1 MQSQRLKNLTI
12 LSIIVFGL
20 VLSNSLSLSTSQL
33 NTETHLDNIIQN
45 GDIITFNDTVPIIDG
60 NLESYVGEWKN
71 AVEYSATFGDS
82 NSVAIKV
89 KANSTH
95 LFMVINYISYTYVTV
110 NTTIPID
117 ADYNNQTHSWYA
129 IIFDRNFDH
138 KYGSELTPDDI
149 VLINY
154 RVNGSQDAFLNG
166 QANDSLVIDT
176 DNNGYEDTYANVSI
190 DTNIID
196 EHNITIEFT
205 KKLNSLDNKGHDIS
219 LKQSDTLPFALMVFE
234 NETALFNE
242 TIINSAV
249 TDWQILVL
257 ESLYSTFSYIEDIA
271 KLNVTTYISD
281 SSFTAEENLTSIHYL
296 LDTLGMNT
304 TLHNSNTYY
313 TITSSNLEHVNLFIL
328 VGSQVD
334 LSDDEIEALRSYV
347 ASGGNLLVLGDQRES
362 QSTINLLLRNF
373 GMELYNY
380 TLFNEITN
388 NSSLILE
395 TDNFADIPYLVQP
408 MEFTNQT
415 VNTIDYF
422 GTAINF
428 TDGDG
433 ESIYLFQEG
442 DLYPVASFIGDY
454 YIDAD
459 ENGEFNSTLDVGLNE
474 TTVVQAALELQR
486 GGKVLACAS
495 ADIFNASYI
504 VSRNVKALLL
514 REVSWM
520 LNFQFRIHYDDFSI
534 LDTSTVKGDD
544 INVSISV
551 YGDESAILSDVQVW
565 VVATELKIE
574 TDKGNLTALEDGTSF
589 YGAIVPE
596 NVKGAYTDI
605 TIRMHQR
612 GYGYTETEFIEVYID
627 LATDS
632 SLPLNVLTFI
642 IFLIAI
648 GVAVF
653 GTIVLRKTKEQESS

>member
-117 ADYNNQTHSWYA
+117 ADYNNQTHRWYA

>member
-313 TITSSNLEHVNLFIL
+313 TISSSNLEHVNLFIL
-328 VGSQVD
+328 VGSQAD

-395 TDNFADIPYLVQP
+395 TDNFVDIPYLVQP

-442 DLYPVASFIGDY
+442 DLYPIASFIGDY

-474 TTVVQAALELQR
+474 KR
-486 GGKVLACAS
+486 
-495 ADIFNASYI
+495 DMSYKNI
-504 VSRNVKALLL
+504 P
-514 REVSWM
+514 
-520 LNFQFRIHYDDFSI
+520 
-534 LDTSTVKGDD
+534 
-544 INVSISV
+544 
-551 YGDESAILSDVQVW
+551 
-565 VVATELKIE
+565 
-574 TDKGNLTALEDGTSF
+574 
-589 YGAIVPE
+589 PE
-596 NVKGAYTDI
+596 API
-605 TIRMHQR
+605 T
-612 GYGYTETEFIEVYID
+612 
-627 LATDS
+627 
-632 SLPLNVLTFI
+632 
-642 IFLIAI
+642 
-648 GVAVF
+648 
-653 GTIVLRKTKEQESS
+653 

>member
-138 KYGSELTPDDI
+138 KYGSDLTPDDI

-176 DNNGYEDTYANVSI
+176 DNSGYEDTYANVSI

-219 LKQSDTLPFALMVFE
+219 LKQSETLPFALMVFE

-242 TIINSAV
+242 TIIHSAV
-249 TDWQILVL
+249 TNWQILEL

-281 SSFTAEENLTSIHYL
+281 SSFTAEENLSSIHYL

-313 TITSSNLEHVNLFIL
+313 TIASSNLEHVNLFIL
-328 VGSQVD
+328 VGSQAD
-334 LSDDEIEALRSYV
+334 LSDDEVDALRSYV

-362 QSTINLLLRNF
+362 QSTINLLLRHF

-380 TLFNEITN
+380 TLFDEITN

-395 TDNFADIPYLVQP
+395 ADNFADIPYLVQP

-433 ESIYLFQEG
+433 ESIYQFQEG

-459 ENGEFNSTLDVGLNE
+459 ENGEFNSTLDVGLNK

-504 VSRNVKALLL
+504 VSRNVKTLLL

-534 LDTSTVKGDD
+534 LDTSTVKGDE

-565 VVATELKIE
+565 VVATELKID
-574 TDKGNLTALEDGTSF
+574 TDKVNLTALEDGTSF
-589 YGAIVPE
+589 YGAVVPE

-605 TIRMHQR
+605 TIRIHLR

-627 LATDS
+627 LTVDT

-642 IFLIAI
+642 IFLISI

-653 GTIVLRKTKEQESS
+653 GTIVLRKTKKQESS

>member
-89 KANSTH
+89 KSNSTH

-166 QANDSLVIDT
+166 QANDSLVIDI
-176 DNNGYEDTYANVSI
+176 NNSGYEDTYANVSI

-205 KKLNSLDNKGHDIS
+205 KKLNSLDNKGYDIS
-219 LKQSDTLPFALMVFE
+219 LKQSDTLPFALMFFE

-242 TIINSAV
+242 TIIHSAV
-249 TDWQILVL
+249 TDWQILEL

-271 KLNVTTYISD
+271 NLNVTTFISD

-296 LDTLGMNT
+296 LDTFGMNT

-313 TITSSNLEHVNLFIL
+313 TISSNNLEHVNLFIL
-328 VGSQVD
+328 VGSQAD
-334 LSDDEIEALRSYV
+334 LSEDEIDALRSYV
-347 ASGGNLLVLGDQRES
+347 SSGGNLLVLGDQRES

-380 TLFNEITN
+380 TLFDEITN
-388 NSSLILE
+388 NSSLTL
-395 TDNFADIPYLVQP
+395 DANNFADVPYLVQP

-428 TDGDG
+428 TDGYG
-433 ESIYLFQEG
+433 ESIYQFQEG
-442 DLYPVASFIGDY
+442 DLYPVALFSGDY
-454 YIDAD
+454 YIDVD
-459 ENGEFNSTLDVGLNE
+459 ENGEFNSTLDVGLND

-486 GGKVLACAS
+486 GGKVLVWAS

-504 VSRNVKALLL
+504 VNNDVRTLLL

-520 LNFQFRIHYDDFSI
+520 LDFQFRIHYDDFNI
-534 LDTSTVKGDD
+534 LDTSIVKSDE

-551 YGDESAILSDVQVW
+551 YGDEGAILNDVQVW
-565 VVATELKIE
+565 VVATELKID
-574 TDKGNLTALEDGTSF
+574 TDKGNLTAMEDSISF
-589 YGAIVPE
+589 YGSVVPE
-596 NVKGAYTDI
+596 NVKGAYTDVS
-605 TIRMHQR
+605 IRMHQR
-612 GYGYTETEFIEVYID
+612 GYGYTETELIEVYID
-627 LATDS
+627 LTKDTT
-632 SLPLNVLTFI
+632 LPLNVVTLI
-642 IFLIAI
+642 IFLVSI
-648 GVAVF
+648 GLAVV
-653 GTIVLRKTKEQESS
+653 GTLVLRKTKKQESS

>member
-138 KYGSELTPDDI
+138 KYGSDLTPDDI

-520 LNFQFRIHYDDFSI
+520 LDFQFRIHYDDFSI